1 MTEQAFFPI
10 ISGDLTNTF
19 PDLKQFILNN
29 YTHTDTI
36 KKGGDILFP
45 EEYTCLYLSKGKVKA
60 YMFDES
66 GHERL
71 MYIYIKDTLIFHPV
85 SDDFGK
91 NLVVLEEATL
101 FSVSDLA
108 VFEFLQKDPNHI
120 RAFMRMIGTR
130 YGILLQQALTNH
142 LQNAKHKV
150 YTFLLTLATHY
161 GKPQP
166 DGSILVNKLPTLT
179 DMASIVNVHR
189 SNVTAYFN
197 ELESKGILKRQKH
210 QLIVYDM
217 DTLEDLVADS
227 AQ

>member
-19 PDLKQFILNN
+19 PELKQFILNN
-29 YTHTDTI
+29 YIRTDTI
-36 KKGGDILFP
+36 KKGGEILFP
-45 EEYTCLYLSKGKVKA
+45 EKYIFLYLSKGKVKA

-91 NLVVLEEATL
+91 NLVPLEETTL
-101 FSVSDLA
+101 YSVSDMS
-108 VFEFLQKDPNHI
+108 VFKFLQQDPNYI

-142 LQNAKHKV
+142 QQNAKHKV
-150 YTFLLTLATHY
+150 YTFLLTLASHY
-161 GKPQP
+161 GKPQA
-166 DGSILVNKLPTLT
+166 DGTTLINKLPTLT

-197 ELESKGILKRQKH
+197 ELECKGILKRQKH

-217 DTLEDLVADS
+217 DALEDLVADS

>member
-45 EEYTCLYLSKGKVKA
+45 EDYTFLYLSKGKVKA

-120 RAFMRMIGTR
+120 RSFMRMVGTR